1 MDVSDLLL
9 DFLPEVDFNLTTEVV
24 QLISFI
30 FEVTDEQLW
39 QREPAC

>member
-1 MDVSDLLL
+1 MDVSDLPL
-9 DFLPEVDFNLTTEVV
+9 DFLPEVDFNLTAEVV

-39 QREPAC
+39 QRQPAY